1 MDMLLST
8 SCRSTAWALLV
19 LILAF
24 PVSGRAQD
32 EAEPPAAE
40 GEAAADEGGNDLG
53 VEWVEGPKTCTLGD
67 IAQIQIS
74 EGYRFTGGDG
84 TRLILQAGENPVN
97 GSELGLIMPNG
108 EDPDWFVVFE
118 YDPSG
123 YISDD
128 DKDDLDA
135 DAMLEVMKANNER
148 GNATRR
154 ERGWAELEI
163 VGWEHPPHYDPE
175 TRNLE
180 WALKA
185 KSEEGHMVVNY
196 NTRVL
201 GRGGVM
207 EVALVVSPEQL
218 ATTLDSFKILLGDFS
233 YTEGNSYGEYLDG
246 DKVAQYG
253 LAALVTGGA
262 VAVAAKSGFLQKFFK
277 FIIVGVIAVGVFFKN
292 LVFGKEPEQD
302 ADESG
307 GDEPGDD
314 LSPAEARA

>member
-1 MDMLLST
+1 MLLST
-8 SCRSTAWALLV
+8 SRRSTAWALLIW
-19 LILAF
+19 LLAF
-24 PVSGRAQD
+24 PVSGHAQD
-32 EAEPPAAE
+32 EAEPPASE
-40 GEAAADEGGNDLG
+40 GDAAADEGGNDL
-53 VEWVEGPKTCTLGD
+53 WVEGPATCALGD

-74 EGYRFTGGDG
+74 EGYLFTGGEG
-84 TRLILQAGENPVN
+84 TRLLLQAGENPVS
-97 GSELGLIMPNG
+97 GRELGLIMPNG
-108 EDPDWFVVFE
+108 DDTNWFVVFE

-123 YISDD
+123 YVSDD

-135 DAMLEVMKANNER
+135 DAMLEAMKAGNER
-148 GNATRR
+148 ANATKR

-185 KSEEGHMVVNY
+185 KSAEGHIINY

-207 EVALVVSPEQL
+207 EVSLVVSPEQL

-262 VAVAAKSGFLQKFFK
+262 VAVAAKSGLLQKFFK
-277 FIIVGVIAVGVFFKN
+277 FIIVGVIAIGVFLKN
-292 LVFGKEPEQD
+292 LIFGKEPEQD

-314 LSPAEARA
+314 LSPAEASA